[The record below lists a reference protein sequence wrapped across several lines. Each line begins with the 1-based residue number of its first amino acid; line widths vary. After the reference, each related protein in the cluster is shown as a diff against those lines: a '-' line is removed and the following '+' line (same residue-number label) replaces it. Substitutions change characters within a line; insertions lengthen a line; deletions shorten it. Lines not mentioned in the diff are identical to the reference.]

1 MTQLSAPP
9 ATPRARPRTV
19 PVRTRLP
26 QKGSFLPYLQ
36 ASEEQLLARLE
47 ETSPEL
53 AEIMRAVREIPE
65 EEQQYILEALMSDL
79 RAIRSGEALRIK
91 GNVDE

>member
-1 MTQLSAPP
+1 L
-9 ATPRARPRTV
+9 R
-19 PVRTRLP
+19 
-26 QKGSFLPYLQ
+26 

-47 ETSPEL
+47 EKSPEL
-53 AEIMRAVREIPE
+53 AEIMRAIRKIPE